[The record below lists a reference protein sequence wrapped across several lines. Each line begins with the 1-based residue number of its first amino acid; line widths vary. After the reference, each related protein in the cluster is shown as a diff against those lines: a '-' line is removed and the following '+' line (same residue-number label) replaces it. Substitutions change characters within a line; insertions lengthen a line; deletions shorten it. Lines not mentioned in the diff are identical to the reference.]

1 MDTKNGPGIEVPVAA
16 RPLHISR
23 PKSLARSPQVGSSSS
38 GRVPQRA
45 SRTAIPAQW
54 ITSPNPRLDWRYS
67 TSPEARA
74 RMRQYNKE
82 YFRTQIWEPALRRDL
97 LGSYKLATEH
107 WRDENEARRNSYVMA
122 ETERDDKD
130 RKMMIQK
137 KVRIIS
143 EKTDRRRSGGSAT
156 VRREARRS
164 GDSRAVRESSRAA
177 PESRPASRQQEVAR
191 LPTKDRTA
199 RTETNA
205 HIKTALER
213 LENRSPSK
221 PRVSLIRTPPVPSA
235 QHTSAVPVAKAS
247 ILKSPLASGKINT
260 TEGQKPNEKRF
271 EAAEK
276 ESQVK
281 IISDVIDIRK
291 QAPPEERVILLK
303 YSSTP
308 MIDAENMAFAEFGT
322 KSRQPHYILRSKM
335 VLEMTKGTVKI
346 PEFVKSQ
353 TEASD
358 ELESHGAGCYAF
370 ESLIKAILQKKVAQ
384 RAVPPVPRDPVKVDD
399 EVEPIGIAR

>member
-1 MDTKNGPGIEVPVAA
+1 MDTKDGPEIEVPVAA

-107 WRDENEARRNSYVMA
+107 WQDENEARRNSYVMA

-156 VRREARRS
+156 IRREARRS

-191 LPTKDRTA
+191 LPTRDRTT

-213 LENRSPSK
+213 LESRSPNK
-221 PRVSLIRTPPVPSA
+221 PRISLIRTPLVPSA
-235 QHTSAVPVAKAS
+235 HHTSAVPVAKAS
-247 ILKSPLASGKINT
+247 ILKSPLANDKVNK
-260 TEGQKPNEKRF
+260 TEGQKPNEK
-271 EAAEK
+271 

-281 IISDVIDIRK
+281 IIPDVIDIRK
-291 QAPPEERVILLK
+291 QAPPEEQVILMK

-335 VLEMTKGTVKI
+335 VLEMTKGTVKL

-353 TEASD
+353 TEASG
-358 ELESHGAGCYAF
+358 ELESHGTGCYAF
-370 ESLIKAILQKKVAQ
+370 ESLMKVILQKKVAQ

-399 EVEPIGIAR
+399 EVEAIGIAR

>member
-1 MDTKNGPGIEVPVAA
+1 
-16 RPLHISR
+16 
-23 PKSLARSPQVGSSSS
+23 
-38 GRVPQRA
+38 
-45 SRTAIPAQW
+45 
-54 ITSPNPRLDWRYS
+54 
-67 TSPEARA
+67 
-74 RMRQYNKE
+74 MRQYNKE

>member
-1 MDTKNGPGIEVPVAA
+1 
-16 RPLHISR
+16 
-23 PKSLARSPQVGSSSS
+23 
-38 GRVPQRA
+38 
-45 SRTAIPAQW
+45 
-54 ITSPNPRLDWRYS
+54 
-67 TSPEARA
+67 
-74 RMRQYNKE
+74 MRQYNKE

-107 WRDENEARRNSYVMA
+107 WRDENEARRNSYVLA

-191 LPTKDRTA
+191 LPTRDRTT

-213 LENRSPSK
+213 LESRSPNK
-221 PRVSLIRTPPVPSA
+221 PRISLIRTPLVPSA

-247 ILKSPLASGKINT
+247 ILKSPRASDKIST
-260 TEGQKPNEKRF
+260 TEGQKPNEK
-271 EAAEK
+271 
-276 ESQVK
+276 ESQVM
-281 IISDVIDIRK
+281 IIPDVIDIRK
-291 QAPPEERVILLK
+291 QAPPEEQVILLK

-335 VLEMTKGTVKI
+335 VLEMTKGTVKL

-353 TEASD
+353 SETSD

-370 ESLIKAILQKKVAQ
+370 ESLMKVILQKKVAQ
-384 RAVPPVPRDPVKVDD
+384 RAVPPVPRDPVKIDD
-399 EVEPIGIAR
+399 EVEAIGIAR